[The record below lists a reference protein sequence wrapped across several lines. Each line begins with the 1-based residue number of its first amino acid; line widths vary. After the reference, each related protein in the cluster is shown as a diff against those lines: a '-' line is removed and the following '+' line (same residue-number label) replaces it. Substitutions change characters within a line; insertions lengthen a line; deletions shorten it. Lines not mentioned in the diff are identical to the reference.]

1 MYETYFPL
9 PFTDYIT
16 FNSDSKFDSK
26 NYSYW
31 QDILDLLTP
40 VLSNLNIKI
49 VQIGGAKEPTYK
61 RVVNLLGQTNCHQ
74 LAHVIKNAK
83 CHIGPDSF
91 SAHIASTY
99 DVPIVALFSCIQA
112 KNAGPYFG
120 TKSRQILF
128 EGYKRVGNKKP
139 SYSAQE
145 SPKSIN
151 TIMPEEIANAV
162 FKLLG
167 IDFIIP
173 FKTVHIGSRY
183 NNSTSREVIPNS
195 YSVVD
200 HPELPIEIRA
210 DLFYDEK
217 KLAQQLN
224 YFKKAIVVVEDNV
237 NLDLL
242 KAFKPNIQM
251 VAYKVGVNDN
261 PEVVKQLINLG
272 FQMVILSELSDEE
285 IQAKKIKY
293 FEYGNINKVAKPN
306 PEDIAKLKPKIDKL
320 YYRTNKLVI
329 SNDKAYNGYGAEE
342 NNVPLTNDFE
352 YQKVIDCKSFWKDLD
367 FMTIIEKN

>member
-1 MYETYFPL
+1 M
-9 PFTDYIT
+9 
-16 FNSDSKFDSK
+16 
-26 NYSYW
+26 
-31 QDILDLLTP
+31 
-40 VLSNLNIKI
+40 
-49 VQIGGAKEPTYK
+49 
-61 RVVNLLGQTNCHQ
+61 GQTNVHQ

-83 CHIGPDSF
+83 CHVGPDSF
-91 SAHIASTY
+91 STHIASTY
-99 DVPIVALFSCIQA
+99 DIPIVALFSCIEA
-112 KNAGPYFG
+112 ANAGPYFG

-167 IDFIIP
+167 IEFQIP

-183 NNSTSREVIPNS
+183 NNATVREVIPNS

-242 KAFKPNIQM
+242 KTFKPNIQM
-251 VAYKVGVNDN
+251 VAYKIGVNDN
-261 PEVVKQLINLG
+261 PETVKKLINLG

-293 FEYGNINKVAKPN
+293 FEYGNINKVTKPK
-306 PEDIAKLKPKIDKL
+306 PEDIQKFKANIDKL

-342 NNVPLTNDFE
+342 NNVALSNDFE
-352 YQKVIDCKSFWKDLD
+352 YQKVIDCESFWKDLD
-367 FMTIIEKN
+367 FMTIIEKS